1 MSKLTLATL
10 QVGQGSL
17 EVLNA
22 NFQLI
27 QTAFDNTLSR
37 DGTGPNQIAANMDM
51 NNFRLYNLPNA
62 GSDNEPVTLGQ
73 LNSMATLVLYT
84 PENHVHDW
92 NTQIT
97 NKPATY
103 APSAH
108 THAIADITGLQT
120 QLTAMAADISTL
132 ETQVYIF
139 VQSST
144 PTAYQVGDLWFW

>member
-27 QTAFDNTLSR
+27 QTAFDNTFSR
-37 DGTGPNQIAANMDM
+37 DGTGPNQIDAAVDM

-62 GSDNEPVTLGQ
+62 GSANEPVTLGQ

-84 PENHVHDW
+84 PDNHVHDW

-108 THAIADITGLQT
+108 THPTSAITGLDT
-120 QLTAMAADISTL
+120 SITTINGRLTAIEAEPTI
-132 ETQVYIF
+132 Y
-139 VQSST
+139 VQASAPTT
-144 PTAYQVGDLWFW
+144 PAIGDLWFW